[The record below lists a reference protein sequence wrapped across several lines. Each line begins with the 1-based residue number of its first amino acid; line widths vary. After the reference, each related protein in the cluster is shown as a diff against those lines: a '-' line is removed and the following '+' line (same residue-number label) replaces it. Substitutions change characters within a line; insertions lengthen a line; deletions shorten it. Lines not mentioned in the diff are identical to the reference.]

1 MSHTKSALVKSGLG
15 LALAL
20 SLSAC
25 AGDKSVAGAPTIEV
39 ANLETLPR
47 PTATNPFLLTP
58 LSEIEVNVYQSPEL
72 SGTFVI
78 DENGNVR
85 MPLIGDVAA
94 SGETPGALARTLE
107 AKLAEK
113 FMRDP
118 QVQVRPTQFD
128 PPSVAVGG
136 QVTNP
141 GTYPISTSR
150 SLMRAV
156 INAGGSAEFADNED
170 VLIFREVD
178 GQRYIGVYNLA
189 GIRRGHY
196 EDPPIYAGDIIAVG
210 DNPRKR
216 AIAKFLEV
224 APLVTNSLILVDRLS
239 DND

>member
-1 MSHTKSALVKSGLG
+1 MSHIKSALGLL
-15 LALAL
+15 LALTLA
-20 SLSAC
+20 AC
-25 AGDKSVAGAPTIEV
+25 AGDKTVGGAPTIQV
-39 ANLETLPR
+39 TDLETLPR

-72 SGTFVI
+72 SGTYVI

-85 MPLIGDVAA
+85 LPLIGDVAA
-94 SGETPGALARTLE
+94 SGETPGDLARTLE

-136 QVTNP
+136 QVANP

-156 INAGGSAEFADNED
+156 INAGGSAEYADNED

-216 AIAKFLEV
+216 AIEKFLEV
-224 APLVTNSLILVDRLS
+224 VPLITNSLILADRLS
-239 DND
+239 DDN